1 MKKGK
6 DFTKNQI
13 NYYSNKDMFTMN
25 TNIID
30 LIELLDWLFNGLND
44 DDTNEYQ

>member
-1 MKKGK
+1 
-6 DFTKNQI
+6 
-13 NYYSNKDMFTMN
+13 MFTMN

>member
-1 MKKGK
+1 
-6 DFTKNQI
+6 
-13 NYYSNKDMFTMN
+13 MFTMN

-30 LIELLDWLFNGLND
+30 LIELLDWIFNGLND